1 VTEQQHADV
10 AEPNPFME
18 LVHAIETMSL
28 EELRTALKEFLD
40 SQGDAEARPIGA
52 DVPERQGWSSA
63 SRQAIHD
70 SLALEIAALSTP
82 AMMWSHGM
90 VLFGTQ
96 LLTRGIARQILDPG
110 AAAEA
115 FDHVG
120 QILEILRTETGVPR

>member
-1 VTEQQHADV
+1 MTEQPCPDV
-10 AEPNPFME
+10 AEPNPFLE
-18 LVHAIETMSL
+18 LVHALETMSP

-40 SQGDAEARPIGA
+40 FQGDAEARPIA

-82 AMMWSHGM
+82 ATMRSHGA

-96 LLTRGIARQILDPG
+96 MLTRGIARQILDPG
-110 AAAEA
+110 GAAEA

-120 QILEILRTETGVPR
+120 QILEILRTETRVPR